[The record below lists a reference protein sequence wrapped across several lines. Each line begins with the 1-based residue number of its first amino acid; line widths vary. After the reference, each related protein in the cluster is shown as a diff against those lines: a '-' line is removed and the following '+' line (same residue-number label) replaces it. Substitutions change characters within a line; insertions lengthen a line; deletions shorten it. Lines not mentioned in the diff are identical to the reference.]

1 MQSCVRLDLSI
12 SCSARYCDCSDNSH
26 AAIRMGLHHKP
37 THLSRADGQAYIIAQ
52 CIDANDPVFM
62 VAHST
67 VVMPTRWYSSLEK
80 IIITK

>member
-1 MQSCVRLDLSI
+1 
-12 SCSARYCDCSDNSH
+12 
-26 AAIRMGLHHKP
+26 MGLHHKP

-52 CIDANDPVFM
+52 CIGANDPVFM

-80 IIITK
+80 NNNNQINKYIISLD